1 MQEERIQ
8 IKVNGQW
15 ILYLDHQSKGYTKSE
30 TVNIG
35 NDRTKL
41 QTKWTQKG
49 RLKIHEILT
58 KLGYKS
64 QVNNLKIKIKEL
76 ENSAGLVSCN
86 SKNTENV
93 QRTPVYISEL
103 EKKEMIIEQYQSRI
117 YKLETIINQLNNSM
131 QCISNHKYYDI
142 IPMKYIQEMTT
153 IEIAEKLGIDEST
166 VKRNINLLVS
176 KIKFTLFN

>member
-1 MQEERIQ
+1 MKTKKDFLAKKENAYKMTDIELKKIIQNEFERLYEEKQKMENKFNFR
-8 IKVNGQW
+8 
-15 ILYLDHQSKGYTKSE
+15 DTK
-30 TVNIG
+30 T
-35 NDRTKL
+35 L
-41 QTKWTQKG
+41 
-49 RLKIHEILT
+49 LKSLPLF
-58 KLGYKS
+58 KA

-103 EKKEMIIEQYQSRI
+103 EKKETIIEQYKSRI